1 MTSNPEVIMPV
12 AIKLPA
18 AVIDL
23 SVPSRSWLHLILLG
37 AAGLSV
43 YLLALTYGLDMSPG
57 LF

>member
-1 MTSNPEVIMPV
+1 MPV
-12 AIKLPA
+12 AIKLPVA
-18 AVIDL
+18 AVDAYL
-23 SVPSRSWLHLILLG
+23 PSKSWMHLISLG